1 MKPIPHQHFFNL
13 HKTHNPKSLNSLSLF
28 LSLSLSLSLCTFFT
42 TMPRLTALA
51 LIFLVTMASSVSTL
65 ESRKLLDVK
74 DDAENQKKVASLFL
88 SALPKGKVP
97 ASTPSKKGQAVVVN
111 EKLIA
116 RHLSVVKDRILA
128 QSVPSP
134 GVGH

>member
-13 HKTHNPKSLNSLSLF
+13 HKTHNPKSLNSP
-28 LSLSLSLSLCTFFT
+28 SLSPSLPPSLSTFLA

-51 LIFLVTMASSVSTL
+51 LIFLVAMASSVSTL

-97 ASTPSKKGQAVVVN
+97 ASTPSKKGHAVVVN

-116 RHLSVVKDRILA
+116 RHLSVVQNRILA

>member
-13 HKTHNPKSLNSLSLF
+13 HKTHNPKSLNSP
-28 LSLSLSLSLCTFFT
+28 SLSPSLPPALSTFLA

-51 LIFLVTMASSVSTL
+51 LIFLVAMASSVSTL

-97 ASTPSKKGQAVVVN
+97 ASTPSKKGHAVVVN

-116 RHLSVVKDRILA
+116 RHLSVVQNRILA

>member
-1 MKPIPHQHFFNL
+1 
-13 HKTHNPKSLNSLSLF
+13 
-28 LSLSLSLSLCTFFT
+28 
-42 TMPRLTALA
+42 MPRLTALA
-51 LIFLVTMASSVSTL
+51 LIFLVAMASSVSTL

-97 ASTPSKKGQAVVVN
+97 ASTPSKKGHAVVVN

-116 RHLSVVKDRILA
+116 RHLSVVQNRILA